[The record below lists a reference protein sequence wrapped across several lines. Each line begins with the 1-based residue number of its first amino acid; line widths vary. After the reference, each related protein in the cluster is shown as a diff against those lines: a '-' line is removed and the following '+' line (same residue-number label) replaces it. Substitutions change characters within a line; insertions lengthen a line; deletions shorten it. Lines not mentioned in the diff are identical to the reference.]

1 MTNDA
6 SPLPTAHCPLPDLS
20 DLSDLSSYDYHLPE
34 DRIAKYPAEQR
45 DQARLLVL
53 DRATQTLRHRCISD
67 LPELLQLGDCLVL
80 NDTKVLPARLLGT
93 RATTGGKWEGLFL
106 ESTDDG
112 QWQLIGQTRGHLKV
126 GEELRID
133 SIHHPDLPPLRLR
146 LEARLEDGIWS
157 ARLSSPESAA
167 EPAEVVLQRYGTL
180 PLPPYMQRK
189 IADSSDWGRYQTT
202 YADRAG
208 SVAAPTAGLH
218 FTPELLDRCRQRG
231 IDTARVTLHVGIGT
245 FKPIAVTQLADHK
258 MHSEWCEISSA
269 TVEQLRA
276 TRQRGGRVIVVG
288 TTSVRTLE
296 SASQSGEL
304 AAWSGHTRLF
314 IRPPYEFRSVDGLLT
329 NFHLPKSTLLVL
341 VSALAGADFVRHAYQ
356 TAIDEGYR
364 FYSYGDA
371 MLVL

>member
-1 MTNDA
+1 MT
-6 SPLPTAHCPLPDLS
+6 DLS
-20 DLSDLSSYDYHLPE
+20 DLSAYDYHLPE
-34 DRIAKYPAEQR
+34 DRIAKYPTEQR

-53 DRATQTLRHRCISD
+53 DRATQTLRHHRIAD
-67 LPELLQLGDCLVL
+67 LPELLQPGDCLVL

-93 RATTGGKWEGLFL
+93 RAATGGKWEGLFL
-106 ESTDDG
+106 EATDDG
-112 QWQLIGQTRGHLKV
+112 AWQLIGQTRGHLRA
-126 GEELRID
+126 GEELRITA
-133 SIHHPDLPPLRLR
+133 IHHPDLPPLSLR
-146 LEARLEDGIWS
+146 LEARLDDGIWT
-157 ARLSSPESAA
+157 ARPSLA
-167 EPAEVVLQRYGTL
+167 EPVEVVLQRYGTM

-189 IADSSDWGRYQTT
+189 IAESSDWSRYQTT

-218 FTPELLDRCRQRG
+218 FTTELLERCRQRG

-245 FKPIAVTQLADHK
+245 FKPIAVTQLSEHK
-258 MHSEWCEISSA
+258 MHSEWCEISLA
-269 TVEQLRA
+269 TVEHLRA
-276 TRQRGGRVIVVG
+276 VRQRGGRVLVVG

-304 AAWSGHTRLF
+304 AAWSGPTRLF

>member
-1 MTNDA
+1 MTNDLA
-6 SPLPTAHCPLPDLS
+6 A
-20 DLSDLSSYDYHLPE
+20 YDYHLPE
-34 DRIAKYPAEQR
+34 DRIAKHPAEQR
-45 DQARLLVL
+45 EQARLLVL
-53 DRATQTLRHRCISD
+53 DRATQTLRHQCIAD
-67 LPELLQLGDCLVL
+67 LPELLQPGDCLVL

-106 ESTDDG
+106 EATDDG
-112 QWQLIGQTRGHLKV
+112 AWQLIGQTRGHLRV
-126 GEELRID
+126 GEVLRID
-133 SIHHPDLPPLRLR
+133 SIHQPDLPPLRLR
-146 LEARLEDGIWS
+146 LEARLDDGLWS
-157 ARLSSPESAA
+157 ARPSLA
-167 EPAEVVLQRYGTL
+167 EPAEVVLQRYGTM

-189 IADSSDWGRYQTT
+189 IADSSDWSRYQTT

-218 FTPELLDRCRQRG
+218 FTTELLDRCRQRG
-231 IDTARVTLHVGIGT
+231 IETARVTLHVGIGT

-258 MHSEWCEISSA
+258 MHSEWCEISPA

-276 TRQRGGRVIVVG
+276 VRQRGGRVIVVG

-304 AAWSGHTRLF
+304 SEWSGHTRLF

-341 VSALAGADFVRHAYQ
+341 VSTLAGADFVRRAYQ